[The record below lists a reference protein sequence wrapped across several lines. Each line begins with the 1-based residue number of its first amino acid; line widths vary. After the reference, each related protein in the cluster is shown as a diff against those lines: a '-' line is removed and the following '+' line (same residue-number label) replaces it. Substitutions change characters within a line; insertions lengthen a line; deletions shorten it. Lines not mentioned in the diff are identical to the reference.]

1 MTQNFSKRSLG
12 EEEHANLMRALYASA
27 ISLSQSLRI
36 TLPQTLFSSFEE
48 ARRFFLARAEAVGKA
63 KSDSDEGLI
72 GRIVS
77 YIETHYTDVSLNLS
91 HMAAAFS
98 MKESFLYHFM
108 MTRMECS
115 FAQYLESYRLERA
128 RAIFAEAQIPIAEVT
143 ILVGYASP
151 QTFRRAF
158 QKRYGI
164 LPSEYQKTVLYKK
177 QG

>member
-1 MTQNFSKRSLG
+1 
-12 EEEHANLMRALYASA
+12 
-27 ISLSQSLRI
+27 
-36 TLPQTLFSSFEE
+36 
-48 ARRFFLARAEAVGKA
+48 
-63 KSDSDEGLI
+63 
-72 GRIVS
+72 
-77 YIETHYTDVSLNLS
+77 
-91 HMAAAFS
+91 MAAAFS

-177 QG
+177 